1 MRLHVGTSGYNF
13 PEWKGTFYPEKF
25 PESKMLAYYAER
37 LGTVEINYTFYRMP
51 NAKMIAGWNE
61 ATPAGFTFVLKAPQR
76 ITHIARLKEVESPL
90 RYFCDTAL
98 GLGAKLGPLLFQLPP
113 NFKKELDRL
122 DEVLRLVPAEIR
134 TAWEFRHGSWFDEEV
149 YKVLRTRNAAL
160 CVADTETGT
169 TPQVGTGGFGYL
181 RRRGA
186 GYPQG
191 GLGGGGGGGQQP
203 GGGGGGGRGLF

>member
-51 NAKMIAGWNE
+51 NAKTIVGWNE

-122 DEVLRLVPAEIR
+122 DEVLRLVPPEIR

-169 TPQVGTGGFGYL
+169 TPQVGTGGVFDLPLLHPGDPL
-181 RRRGA
+181 VGPGRRVGDSYQN
-186 GYPQG
+186 GS
-191 GLGGGGGGGQQP
+191 P
-203 GGGGGGGRGLF
+203 GE

>member
-13 PEWKGTFYPEKF
+13 PEWKGTFYPEKY
-25 PESKMLAYYAER
+25 PEAKMLAYYAER

-51 NAKMIAGWNE
+51 NAQTIAGWNE

-122 DEVLRLVPAEIR
+122 DEVLRLVPPEIR
-134 TAWEFRHGSWFDEEV
+134 TAWEVRHGSWFDEEG
-149 YKVLRTRNAAL
+149 YKALRTRNAARR
-160 CVADTETGT
+160 VADREPGT
-169 TPQVGTGGFGYL
+169 TPQVGNGGVGYL
-181 RRRGA
+181 RARGA
-186 GYPQG
+186 GAPEEA
-191 GLGGGGGGGQQP
+191 
-203 GGGGGGGRGLF
+203 